1 MAVASGLQNA
11 MCTSHFGA
19 IVRTT
24 HVTGTVTDI
33 GSTTGRMA
41 MIFLRKGFRL
51 SKLNV
56 VERAEVAVDA
66 RKLLVLLPMWLSFLL
81 GTILGA
87 YLQTVFK
94 IYALLFPAFLTLSVG
109 LVYMFFRQQLKG
121 YLKRIEQDRLSSDI
135 HDMQETMERTQGY
148 LKNWRGSAAAH
159 QDGVEDEENLVIE
172 LDEEMGNMLDT
183 MHDVE
188 ANLMEMCEANKSME
202 AAEAQPEILRS
213 KSSHL

>member
-1 MAVASGLQNA
+1 

-33 GSTTGRMA
+33 GSTSGRIA
-41 MIFLRKGFRL
+41 MIFLRKGLRF
-51 SKLNV
+51 SNLNV

-66 RKLLVLLPMWLSFLL
+66 RKLLVLFPMWLFYLC

-87 YLQTVFK
+87 YLQTIFK
-94 IYALLFPAFLTLSVG
+94 IYALLLPAFLTLSVG

-121 YLKRIEQDRLSSDI
+121 YLKRVEQERLSKDL
-135 HDMQETMERTQGY
+135 HDMQESMERTQAH
-148 LKNWRGSAAAH
+148 LKAVRGNTNTQQQS
-159 QDGVEDEENLVIE
+159 GPDEGLVVE
-172 LDEEMGNMLDT
+172 LDEEVGNMLEA

-188 ANLMEMCEANKSME
+188 ANVMGMCQSPAGTSAEPVRARSANF
-202 AAEAQPEILRS
+202 
-213 KSSHL
+213 